1 MHISS
6 TLSLAFFGSFSFVS
20 ISKYLPCLTS
30 LTSSNYLGISDAAY
44 SDGATATV
52 QTMGA
57 IDDAQSSM
65 TIGAKQ
71 YVQPDGTISGTAG
84 SPSVEAG
91 LALSAT
97 KLLVKG

>member
-1 MHISS
+1 MLVFYNENNRARVQPANLGG
-6 TLSLAFFGSFSFVS
+6 TT
-20 ISKYLPCLTS
+20 TS

-44 SDGATATV
+44 SDGATATI

-65 TIGAKQ
+65 TVGAKQ
-71 YVQPDGTISGTAG
+71 YVQTDGTIGGTAAV
-84 SPSVEAG
+84 PSVEAG